1 MNEKQC
7 HGFLNDYIK
16 QFDGTIDMTDEAFNQ
31 TTDGPSILEEDGILE
46 K

>member
-31 TTDGPSILEEDGILE
+31 IFKVLDTNMDE
-46 K
+46 